1 MATDSIE
8 ILLAGWREAERS
20 WEGSTP
26 GEDARAAAGRVLDA
40 WVAHQDVALTAQHG
54 EFLLVADNDQ
64 TYVAATGGVL
74 AVLGYK
80 PAEMVGG
87 RITDFASPE
96 LKNATPS
103 QWAAFLAAGRQDGRF
118 SLRTKDGRSIPL
130 NFQARAHHPIAGFH
144 VSRLWP
150 DPGDAAAVRV

>member
-40 WVAHQDVALTAQHG
+40 WVAYQDVALTAQHG

-150 DPGDAAAVRV
+150 DRGDAAGGRV

>member
-20 WEGSTP
+20 WEGSAP
-26 GEDARAAAGRVLDA
+26 GEDARAAAGRVIDA
-40 WVAHQDVALTAQHG
+40 WVAYQDVALTAQHG

-74 AVLGYK
+74 AMLGYE
-80 PAEMVGG
+80 PAEMVGC

-96 LKNATPS
+96 LRD
-103 QWAAFLAAGRQDGRF
+103 L
-118 SLRTKDGRSIPL
+118 
-130 NFQARAHHPIAGFH
+130 
-144 VSRLWP
+144 
-150 DPGDAAAVRV
+150 

>member
-26 GEDARAAAGRVLDA
+26 GEDTRAAARRVLGA
-40 WVAHQDVALTAQHG
+40 WVAYQDVALTA
-54 EFLLVADNDQ
+54 ERRAFLLVGDNYS

-103 QWAAFLAAGRQDGRF
+103 QWSAFLVSGRQEGRF
-118 SLRTKDGRSIPL
+118 ML
-130 NFQARAHHPIAGFH
+130 
-144 VSRLWP
+144 
-150 DPGDAAAVRV
+150 